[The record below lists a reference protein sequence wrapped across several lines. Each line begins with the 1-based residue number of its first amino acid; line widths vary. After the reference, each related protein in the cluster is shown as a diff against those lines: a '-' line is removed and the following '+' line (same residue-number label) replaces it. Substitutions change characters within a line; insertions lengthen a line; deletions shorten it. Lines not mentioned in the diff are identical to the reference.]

1 MVVSNMQATL
11 RAYLEQSD
19 DLLSIVSKLNLCTIN
34 QTTEDRYI
42 TFFIG
47 IYDENDM
54 TLEYINAGHNPPL
67 QYTKNKK
74 IEKLKTG
81 GIFIGFLPFEY
92 ESDKVQLNS
101 GDILVLFTDGLIEAM
116 NDNEDE
122 FGEEN
127 VINII
132 KKNSKSTSKIIQNTL
147 IEEVKKHIGDKEL
160 EDDFTL
166 VVTKIK

>member
-1 MVVSNMQATL
+1 M
-11 RAYLEQSD
+11 EQSD
-19 DLLSIVSKLNLCTIN
+19 DLLNIVSKLNLSIID
-34 QTTEDRYI
+34 QTTDDRFI

-67 QYTKNKK
+67 HYTKSKK
-74 IEKLKTG
+74 IEKLRTG

-92 ESDKVQLNS
+92 KSDRIQLNS
-101 GDILVLFTDGLIEAM
+101 GDILVFYTDGLVEAM
-116 NDNEDE
+116 NAKDDE
-122 FGEEN
+122 FGEDN

-132 KKNSKSTSKIIQNTL
+132 KKKSKSTSRIIQKNL
-147 IEEVKKHIGDKEL
+147 IDDVKKHIGDKKL

-166 VVTKIK
+166 VVAKMK